1 VAARRLLA
9 AADKGGWTMATQVD
23 ARGLSCPQPVVL
35 TKKAMDSI
43 TSGEIEVLVDNP
55 AARENVA
62 RFARNA
68 GCSVE
73 IGEERDGSYVIS
85 ISKAGRK
92 S

>member
-1 VAARRLLA
+1 
-9 AADKGGWTMATQVD
+9 
-23 ARGLSCPQPVVL
+23 
-35 TKKAMDSI
+35 MDSI